1 MISDYEAN
9 ERRTGDEQETNAE
22 QTGYLFVP
30 LFNQFRRNVRRDFV
44 KNESATWIPVECSL
58 LVCYEFAACSLQTR
72 YIFVAILLLC
82 GMRGSD
88 KIPADPRFLAKAL
101 AADVRTIKKSI
112 RELVNANLLAE
123 REKEKKIENTHAQ
136 KERETNGA
144 RVDSENLSEK
154 NGHLSEFSLEECLKY
169 VEACRA
175 QGENITNPKGLA
187 TTLYENGRSDAF
199 ILATLYPER
208 NREKET
214 EIYGEPR
221 KFTDEQCAVCFGSK
235 MEVVEGRGARPC
247 PNCKNERGHSTG
259 KQPEG
264 EKENE

>member
-1 MISDYEAN
+1 MSDFEAN
-9 ERRTGDEQETNAE
+9 ARRTGDEQEANVE

-30 LFNQFRRNVRRDFV
+30 LFNQFRRNLRRDFV
-44 KNESATWIPVECSL
+44 KNESTTWIPVECSL

-101 AADVRTIKKSI
+101 SADRRTVEKSI
-112 RELVNANLLAE
+112 RELVAANLLAE
-123 REKEKKIENTHAQ
+123 RKTERKKDETRTD
-136 KERETNGA
+136 RETEAAGA
-144 RVDSENLSEK
+144 DSENLSK
-154 NGHLSEFSLEECLKY
+154 TNSHQSQFSLEECLQY
-169 VEACRA
+169 VQICETK
-175 QGENITNPKGLA
+175 GEKIISPKGLA
-187 TTLYENGRSDAF
+187 NHLYKTGDADAF
-199 ILATLYPER
+199 ILATLYPKKLAEAER
-208 NREKET
+208 

-221 KFTDEQCAVCFGSK
+221 RFLDEPCLVCFGSK

-247 PNCKNERGHSTG
+247 PNCKNEKGSSTG